1 MYNSSYHLLFDCICF
16 LHEREVFYEKTGVP
30 FDFECLTKDDACIAR
45 EAAILGKNIYMKM
58 CDVAAQL

>member
-1 MYNSSYHLLFDCICF
+1 